1 MGTAL
6 RAPGS
11 LVQQG
16 HGVSGVDPLTAAIRL
31 FAAFALFVAAVGAH
45 AQGWTP
51 TRHVELIAPN
61 APGGAMD
68 STARIVQR
76 RWQEMRILPVTSA
89 VVNRSGSEHALA
101 YTHLAQRKG
110 DPHVLSLASPVL
122 LSNHLAG
129 RLPVTYTDLTPIA
142 TIMTEAYVVVVRADS
157 PLKSGKDLADALKTK
172 PDALTIAIN
181 TIQTRLA
188 AGRLLHAA
196 GVDVRALKL
205 VVLESNKQL
214 TGLLGGHL
222 DVAVASAVGFLP
234 QVESGNLRLLA
245 VTGSR
250 RLTGPFSNTPTVSEL
265 GYRNA
270 VSETWRAVL
279 APKGVTPAQ
288 IAYWEAAMYQVAAS
302 HEFRIAAER
311 VQGEAVFKNAEQ
323 TRHMMQA
330 EYAQAKTIMTQM
342 GLLK

>member
-1 MGTAL
+1 M
-6 RAPGS
+6 
-11 LVQQG
+11 
-16 HGVSGVDPLTAAIRL
+16 TAAMRL
-31 FAAFALFVAAVGAH
+31 FAVLALCVATAVVH

-51 TRHVELIAPN
+51 SRHVELIAPN

-76 RWQEMRILPVTSA
+76 RWQEMRLLPVSSA
-89 VVNRSGSEHALA
+89 VVNRSGGEHALA

-129 RLPVTYTDLTPIA
+129 RLPVTYTDFAPIA
-142 TIMTEAYVVVVRADS
+142 TIMTEAYVVAVRADS
-157 PLKSGKDLADALKTK
+157 PLKNGKDFADALKAK
-172 PDALTIAIN
+172 PDSLTIAIN

-188 AGRLLHAA
+188 AERMLHAA

-222 DVAVASAVGFLP
+222 DVAVASAVGFLS
-234 QVESGNLRLLA
+234 QVESGQLRLLA

-250 RLTGPFSNTPTVSEL
+250 RLTGAFSAAPTWAEL
-265 GYRNA
+265 GYRGA
-270 VSETWRAVL
+270 ISETWRAVL

-288 IAYWEAAMYQVAAS
+288 IAYWEAVMYQVAAS
-302 HEFRIAAER
+302 HEFRTAAER

-323 TRHMMQA
+323 TRQMMQA

-342 GLLK
+342 GLIK